1 MNAADILG
9 DLLGGKGGGIFKDIF
24 GGAGGAGAPAPP
36 TRERKVAPPPPPSQ
50 GDIAAQARELEDMI
64 GVGRGGVAAPRPAP
78 APRPQ
83 APATNPWETPKPTR
97 VPPPLP
103 DAPPDDPLRQDSEAT
118 VLIRAMIHAAKA
130 DGKLSPEEQKA
141 LIERMGGASPEVI
154 RFLQNEL
161 NRETDVREFAWS
173 VPLGMEGKV
182 YMISLTAITLDTQA
196 ESSYLDELAHGLRLP
211 LEIRNHLHQRLGLPV
226 LAR

>member
-24 GGAGGAGAPAPP
+24 GGAGTPAPP
-36 TRERKVAPPPPPSQ
+36 SRERKVAPPPSQ
-50 GDIAAQARELEDMI
+50 SDIAAQARELEDMI
-64 GVGRGGVAAPRPAP
+64 GVGRGGASAPRPAP
-78 APRPQ
+78 APRQQP
-83 APATNPWETPKPTR
+83 PATNPRETPKPAR

-103 DAPPDDPLRQDSEAT
+103 EAPPDDPLRQDSEAT

-161 NRETDVREFAWS
+161 NRETDVRDFAWS

-182 YMISLTAITLDTQA
+182 YMISLTAITLDTRA

-211 LEIRNHLHQRLGLPV
+211 REIRNHLHQRLGLPV
-226 LAR
+226 P

>member
-9 DLLGGKGGGIFKDIF
+9 ELLGGKSGGIFKDIF

-36 TRERKVAPPPPPSQ
+36 ARDRKVAPPPSQ

-64 GVGRGGVAAPRPAP
+64 GVGRGGAAAPRPAP
-78 APRPQ
+78 APRQQ
-83 APATNPWETPKPTR
+83 APATQPWETPKPTR
-97 VPPPLP
+97 IPPPLLE
-103 DAPPDDPLRQDSEAT
+103 APPEDPLRQDSEAT

-141 LIERMGGASPEVI
+141 LIDRMGGASPEVI

-182 YMISLTAITLDTQA
+182 YMISLTAITLDSEA

-211 LEIRNHLHQRLGLPV
+211 REIRNHLHQRLGLPV
-226 LAR
+226 LSR